1 MPATTQR
8 GRLPASIWVLGF
20 VSMLMDISSELI
32 HSLLPVFMVSVLGAS
47 MLTVGLLEGAAEA
60 TALVV
65 RVFSGSLSD
74 WMGKRKP
81 VAILGYSLGAVTKP
95 FFALATSVE
104 PIIAARLLDRVGKGL
119 RAAPRD
125 ALVADITPPHLR
137 GEAFGLRQ
145 SLDTTGAF
153 IGPVL
158 ATLFM
163 LLWANNIRAVFWVAV
178 LPAFLCVAL
187 FIWGVQEPERPAG
200 AATVNPIRRENLVRL
215 DARFWAVVALGGVFT
230 LARFSEAFLVLRAQ
244 DGGVPMAWIPLVLMA
259 MNQIYAAGA
268 YPMGKLADQMD
279 HRLLLAIGLVLLIG
293 ADCALALFATGPGFW
308 LGIALWGL
316 HMAATQGLLAA
327 MVADT
332 APADLRG
339 TAYGF
344 FNLVCGIA
352 LLIASAL
359 AGWLWDTWGAS
370 VTFWSGAAL
379 AAAALLL
386 VGFQRRT
393 QPA

>member
-145 SLDTTGAF
+145 A
-153 IGPVL
+153 
-158 ATLFM
+158 
-163 LLWANNIRAVFWVAV
+163 
-178 LPAFLCVAL
+178 
-187 FIWGVQEPERPAG
+187 E
-200 AATVNPIRRENLVRL
+200 LVRRV
-215 DARFWAVVALGGVFT
+215 ARIA
-230 LARFSEAFLVLRAQ
+230 ARLSR
-244 DGGVPMAWIPLVLMA
+244 
-259 MNQIYAAGA
+259 Y
-268 YPMGKLADQMD
+268 
-279 HRLLLAIGLVLLIG
+279 
-293 ADCALALFATGPGFW
+293 
-308 LGIALWGL
+308 
-316 HMAATQGLLAA
+316 
-327 MVADT
+327 
-332 APADLRG
+332 
-339 TAYGF
+339 
-344 FNLVCGIA
+344 
-352 LLIASAL
+352 
-359 AGWLWDTWGAS
+359 
-370 VTFWSGAAL
+370 
-379 AAAALLL
+379 
-386 VGFQRRT
+386 
-393 QPA
+393 

>member
-1 MPATTQR
+1 
-8 GRLPASIWVLGF
+8 
-20 VSMLMDISSELI
+20 
-32 HSLLPVFMVSVLGAS
+32 
-47 MLTVGLLEGAAEA
+47 
-60 TALVV
+60 
-65 RVFSGSLSD
+65 
-74 WMGKRKP
+74 
-81 VAILGYSLGAVTKP
+81 
-95 FFALATSVE
+95 
-104 PIIAARLLDRVGKGL
+104 
-119 RAAPRD
+119 
-125 ALVADITPPHLR
+125 
-137 GEAFGLRQ
+137 
-145 SLDTTGAF
+145 
-153 IGPVL
+153 
-158 ATLFM
+158 
-163 LLWANNIRAVFWVAV
+163 
-178 LPAFLCVAL
+178 
-187 FIWGVQEPERPAG
+187 
-200 AATVNPIRRENLVRL
+200 
-215 DARFWAVVALGGVFT
+215 
-230 LARFSEAFLVLRAQ
+230 
-244 DGGVPMAWIPLVLMA
+244 MAWIPLVLMA

-293 ADCALALFATGPGFW
+293 ADCTLALFATGPGFW

-316 HMAATQGLLAA
+316 HMAASQGLLAA

-379 AAAALLL
+379 AVAALLL
-386 VGFQRRT
+386 VGFQRRA